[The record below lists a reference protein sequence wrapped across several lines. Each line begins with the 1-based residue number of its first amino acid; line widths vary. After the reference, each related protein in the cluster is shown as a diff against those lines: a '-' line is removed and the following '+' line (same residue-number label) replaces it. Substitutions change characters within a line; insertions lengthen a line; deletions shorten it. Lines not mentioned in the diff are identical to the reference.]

1 VAVASE
7 PLLDINQAAAELG
20 IKPGTLRQKLYDG
33 VGPAAIKLP
42 HSDRWRFRPSA
53 IADYKSASEILPKT
67 ANAAASIPASKPSP
81 ARKRG
86 RKFAPLT
93 SKRRTMK

>member
-1 VAVASE
+1 MAAISE

-53 IADYKSASEILPKT
+53 IADYKSASEITPKT
-67 ANAAASIPASKPSP
+67 
-81 ARKRG
+81 
-86 RKFAPLT
+86 LT
-93 SKRRTMK
+93 SASNTNQPDAPSATAGTPRAPTRRPPAKAKR